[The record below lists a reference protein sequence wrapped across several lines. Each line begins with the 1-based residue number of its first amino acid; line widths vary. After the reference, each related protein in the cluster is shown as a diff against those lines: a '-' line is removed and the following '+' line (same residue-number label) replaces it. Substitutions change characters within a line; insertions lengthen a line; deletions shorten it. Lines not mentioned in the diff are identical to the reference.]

1 MNTMYV
7 ENPQTGRL
15 IKRTT
20 AKCKK
25 LVKLGLIVLPPEP
38 KVEPEVQKIE
48 PTPEKLP
55 EPEPVS
61 IKAELAKT
69 AVTIVKENK
78 DAFRDL
84 NKDGMDKLLRQ
95 LLIDK
100 LCPKK
105 PKKSKTKSKFKLKP
119 PPPSSESESESES
132 N

>member
-1 MNTMYV
+1 MNTLYV

-20 AKCKK
+20 AKAKK

-38 KVEPEVQKIE
+38 KVEAVKEPE
-48 PTPEKLP
+48 PTPTPEP

-61 IKAELAKT
+61 LKTEMAKT
-69 AVTIVKENK
+69 AVSLVKENK

-84 NKDGMDKLLRQ
+84 SQDDTSALLRK

-105 PKKSKTKSKFKLKP
+105 TKEPKKPKKFKLKP
-119 PPPSSESESESES
+119 PPPSSESESSDS

>member
-1 MNTMYV
+1 MNTLYV

-15 IKRTT
+15 IKKTT

-25 LVKLGLIVLPPEP
+25 LVKLGLITLPPEP
-38 KVEPEVQKIE
+38 KVEAVKEPEVQKVE
-48 PTPEKLP
+48 P

-69 AVTIVKENK
+69 SVRIIEKNK

-84 NKDGMDKLLRQ
+84 SQEDTSALLRK

-105 PKKSKTKSKFKLKP
+105 TKESKKSKKFKLKP
-119 PPPSSESESESES
+119 PPPSSESESSDS

>member
-1 MNTMYV
+1 MNTLYV

-20 AKCKK
+20 AKAKK
-25 LVKLGLIVLPPEP
+25 LVKLGLITLPPEP
-38 KVEPEVQKIE
+38 KVEAVKE
-48 PTPEKLP
+48 P

-69 AVTIVKENK
+69 GVRIIEKNK

-84 NKDGMDKLLRQ
+84 SQEDTSALLRK

-119 PPPSSESESESES
+119 PPPSSESESESDS

>member
-1 MNTMYV
+1 MNTLYV

-38 KVEPEVQKIE
+38 EPEVQKVE
-48 PTPEKLP
+48 P

-61 IKAELAKT
+61 LKSEIAKT
-69 AVTIVKENK
+69 AVRVIEKNK

-84 NKDGMDKLLRQ
+84 SQDDTSALLRK

-105 PKKSKTKSKFKLKP
+105 TKESKRPKKFQLKP
-119 PPPSSESESESES
+119 PPSSSESESDSD
-132 N
+132 

>member
-1 MNTMYV
+1 MNTLYV

-15 IKRTT
+15 IKKTT

-25 LVKLGLIVLPPEP
+25 LVKLGLITLPPEP
-38 KVEPEVQKIE
+38 KVEAVKEPEVQKVE
-48 PTPEKLP
+48 P

-69 AVTIVKENK
+69 TVNIVKENINS
-78 DAFRDL
+78 FRDL
-84 NKDGMDKLLRQ
+84 NKEDTDKLLRQ

-100 LCPKK
+100 LCLKK

-119 PPPSSESESESES
+119 PPPSSESESESDS

>member
-1 MNTMYV
+1 MNTLYV

-15 IKRTT
+15 IKKTT

-25 LVKLGLIVLPPEP
+25 LVKLGLITLPPEP
-38 KVEPEVQKIE
+38 KVEAVKEPEVQKVE
-48 PTPEKLP
+48 P

-61 IKAELAKT
+61 LKSEIAKT
-69 AVTIVKENK
+69 TVNIVKENINS
-78 DAFRDL
+78 FRDL
-84 NKDGMDKLLRQ
+84 SQEDTSALLRK

-119 PPPSSESESESES
+119 PPPSSESESESDS